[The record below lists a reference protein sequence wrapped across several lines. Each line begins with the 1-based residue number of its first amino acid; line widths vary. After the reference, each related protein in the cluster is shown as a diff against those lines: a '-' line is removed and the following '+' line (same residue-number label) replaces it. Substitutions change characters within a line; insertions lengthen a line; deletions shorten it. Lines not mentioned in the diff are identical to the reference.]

1 MKIVNKANSLESRVF
16 SSGLLSLLEGV
27 PTEQELKVQR
37 GEGRCLRLHS
47 RSMLMAA
54 GVVRA

>member
-1 MKIVNKANSLESRVF
+1 MKIVSKANTLESGLF
-16 SSGLLSLLEGV
+16 SSGLLSLLEGLL
-27 PTEQELKVQR
+27 TEQKLKVQR

-47 RSMLMAA
+47 RSMLVEA